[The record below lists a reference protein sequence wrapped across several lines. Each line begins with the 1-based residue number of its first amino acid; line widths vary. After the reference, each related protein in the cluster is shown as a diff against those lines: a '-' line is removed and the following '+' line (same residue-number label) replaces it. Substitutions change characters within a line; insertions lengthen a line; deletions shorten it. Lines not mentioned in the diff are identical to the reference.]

1 MKVLT
6 YYYDIIVLLS
16 GKYTL
21 SLLRIHGIYGNEVM
35 QYLFLHVVQ
44 VRQGD
49 KLVLT
54 EHHGINTFLTIPSIF
69 ISLLPTNTVLNELT
83 YIPQILY
90 SVINNGESYI
100 WILGGF
106 VSVYYCTRLVEYVQW
121 KPQNQPAC
129 KIRSLIW
136 GQWSPAF
143 PFLNWHSLIY
153 CSICLTVINH
163 HLLCHFGC

>member
-6 YYYDIIVLLS
+6 YYYDIVVLLS

-21 SLLRIHGIYGNEVM
+21 SLLRIHGIYGNEVT

-44 VRQGD
+44 VRQG
-49 KLVLT
+49 
-54 EHHGINTFLTIPSIF
+54 GISPSWAPWNKYLFTIPSIF
-69 ISLLPTNTVLNELT
+69 ISLLPTSTMLNELK

-106 VSVYYCTRLVEYVQW
+106 VSVDYCIRLVEYVQW
-121 KPQNQPAC
+121 KPQKQPAC
-129 KIRSLIW
+129 RIRSLIW
-136 GQWSPAF
+136 GQWWPAF
-143 PFLNWHSLIY
+143 HFLSWRSLLH
-153 CSICLTVINH
+153 CSVCLTVIKH